1 MPDDTVPSYA
11 YLKMAIGFAAIAF
24 AVLAFVVWW
33 QHPNDGK
40 LDVSKVSS
48 PATDEQK
55 LRVMQQ
61 LSASAATS
69 VPNVVK
75 EKALTQLRA
84 SSELEAPKA
93 AKAKVMQSLQA
104 Y

>member
-1 MPDDTVPSYA
+1 MPNDIVPRYA
-11 YLKMAIGFAAIAF
+11 YLKVAIGFAASAF
-24 AVLAFVVWW
+24 AVMALVVWW
-33 QHPNDGK
+33 QHPNDSD
-40 LDVSKVSS
+40 DVSEVSS

-55 LRVMQQ
+55 LEVMQQ

-84 SSELEAPKA
+84 SNELEAPKA
-93 AKAKVMQSLQA
+93 AKAQIMQSLHA
-104 Y
+104 N